1 MGNSP
6 SITGPDRGRLHVIGD
21 DDEDANTVR
30 GQRPEQL
37 RIQETVAQLADGDS
51 EEEIRMEWVSLN
63 RALVTYPQ
71 SIKPIVLRDDNFA
84 D

>member
-51 EEEIRMEWVSLN
+51 EEEIRME
-63 RALVTYPQ
+63 
-71 SIKPIVLRDDNFA
+71 
-84 D
+84 